1 MRLGKGME
9 DAGEV
14 SRDSDKYC
22 PAGKIECRNHNNN
35 YCNIDFKGQGC
46 IDVIYINSW
55 EVCPLPSKQKPIKN
69 WPYKITIDDGH
80 GLCTVKLNSGGN
92 TSRLAL
98 VEAIIKGTDLTADD
112 VRDLGLKTLVQ
123 KPIKNPWDGL
133 SQRINEELTRM
144 NDEGVPVASMISVAV
159 QMVIRAIQK
168 EK

>member
-1 MRLGKGME
+1 M
-9 DAGEV
+9 
-14 SRDSDKYC
+14 SDKDC
-22 PAGKIECRNHNNN
+22 PVGKIRCERLR
-35 YCNIDFKGQGC
+35 GTWGC
-46 IDVIYINSW
+46 MVADNVQDMGTWDN
-55 EVCPLPSKQKPIKN
+55 CPHTKKQKPIKN